1 MLLRVGIMLIVT
13 GAAVLAM
20 GWLDPFGPL
29 VMIFGSCCGAVALES
44 RYDVEP
50 WNGRVA
56 REIEAEST
64 DVRAGEDLGRVA

>member
-1 MLLRVGIMLIVT
+1 
-13 GAAVLAM
+13 M